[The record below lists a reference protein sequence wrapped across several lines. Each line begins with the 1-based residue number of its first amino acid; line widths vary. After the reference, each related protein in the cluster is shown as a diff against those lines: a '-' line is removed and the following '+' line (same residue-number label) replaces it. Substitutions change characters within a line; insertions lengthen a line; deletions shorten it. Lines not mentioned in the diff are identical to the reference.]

1 MKYIKALNQDLSY
14 INDDNYIERYLEY
27 QFKREGYSQLVDTTG
42 DITFDNSILINYD
55 REHFE
60 ENNSTYKY
68 KLSYNYNRLSSL
80 YNTTI
85 NFLDICYLD
94 RTGEIY
100 ITNEIIPKDRGYI
113 PMAICC
119 IPGGFFFNYGTTN
132 NEYDCIN
139 KPCSAPRFVSCYGS
153 SLFEI
158 QNVGSNFINSL
169 ISTSNTS
176 LLVKFKRACCDYNDD
191 TYPSEGCT
199 FNDSTHGDAYA
210 IIQTNKKLNIND
222 KYSVVNNISNSDYN
236 YVDSNNYTII
246 FNTNMDEHNHGSSY
260 SDDQMNLYFQK
271 DYYGFENTILLNEA
285 NESDI
290 LENFSPCNSIC
301 KKKIVWYIPSI
312 VECVYI
318 YMHIQEI
325 RDICNALCEEYGFYE
340 YDMFKSDI
348 DIYSSSIIWEYN
360 SNVRLIPT
368 VNKHGVIINKKNG
381 LISSSNITDNIL
393 INTYPMF
400 QI

>member
-1 MKYIKALNQDLSY
+1 M
-14 INDDNYIERYLEY
+14 
-27 QFKREGYSQLVDTTG
+27 
-42 DITFDNSILINYD
+42 
-55 REHFE
+55 
-60 ENNSTYKY
+60 
-68 KLSYNYNRLSSL
+68 
-80 YNTTI
+80 
-85 NFLDICYLD
+85 
-94 RTGEIY
+94 
-100 ITNEIIPKDRGYI
+100 
-113 PMAICC
+113 
-119 IPGGFFFNYGTTN
+119 
-132 NEYDCIN
+132 
-139 KPCSAPRFVSCYGS
+139 
-153 SLFEI
+153 
-158 QNVGSNFINSL
+158 
-169 ISTSNTS
+169 
-176 LLVKFKRACCDYNDD
+176 
-191 TYPSEGCT
+191 
-199 FNDSTHGDAYA
+199 
-210 IIQTNKKLNIND
+210 D
-222 KYSVVNNISNSDYN
+222 K
-236 YVDSNNYTII
+236 
-246 FNTNMDEHNHGSSY
+246 HNHGSSY